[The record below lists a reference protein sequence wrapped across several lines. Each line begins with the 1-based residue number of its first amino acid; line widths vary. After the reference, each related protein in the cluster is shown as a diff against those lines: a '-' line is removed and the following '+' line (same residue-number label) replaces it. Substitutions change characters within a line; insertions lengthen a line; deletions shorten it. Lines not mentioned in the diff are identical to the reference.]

1 MQFLVERL
9 DRSWGF
15 SLQVGLLAG
24 WLAGEDSTT
33 RIHTTSYDRECFP
46 SLEASVTETS
56 SPGSSLGNSEP
67 TLVGPYPATN
77 RAAGTS
83 LETYSVVL
91 PDLPWDLYPK
101 KRKRWLGEPPSYSEG
116 GGGLFLR
123 ALSAPFRYPWRKT
136 STAWKRR
143 RDRAGVT
150 GAETVYIY
158 DDRLRKPVKDFYDVE
173 PELINPVAAVGPGK
187 STDPESTII
196 ASGPYEP
203 LHNFKRIIDA
213 FYLFVNRLGT
223 QRRQDW
229 DGRTPTQLWTSG
241 DFTLKLHGRGSGE
254 EYLREYAESQQLG
267 DQVEFEGW
275 IHTEDYDAE
284 VSSSLAIVEVPL
296 AGDASSLVYHGLSL
310 GVPAVHT
317 RHHRGLDTLLEGSNL
332 SHKTSSTNA
341 DEIATKLLGAVQTP
355 TSHRQPIDDL
365 KKALSVESGAERLVN
380 EVTSGD

>member
-1 MQFLVERL
+1 MQFLVDRL

-15 SLQVGLLAG
+15 PLQVGLLAG
-24 WLAGEDSTT
+24 WLAGEDSATT
-33 RIHTTSYDRECFP
+33 VHTTDYDADCFP
-46 SLEASVTETS
+46 SLESVVTESS
-56 SPGSSLGNSEP
+56 SPGSTLDPSEP
-67 TLVGPYPATN
+67 TLVGPYPATTW
-77 RAAGTS
+77 AAS
-83 LETYSVVL
+83 ASPDRYSVVL
-91 PDLPWDLYPK
+91 PHLPWDLYPS
-101 KRKRWLGEPPSYSEG
+101 KRKHWLGGVPSYAEG

-123 ALSAPFRYPWRKT
+123 ALSAPFTYPWRKT
-136 STAWKRR
+136 RTTWNRR

-187 STDPESTII
+187 STDPESTIV

-229 DGRTPTQLWTSG
+229 DGRNPTQLWTSG
-241 DFTLKLHGRGSGE
+241 DFTLKLHGRGSGG

-267 DQVEFEGW
+267 DQVEFEDW
-275 IHTEDYDAE
+275 IPTEDYDAE
-284 VSSSLAIVEVPL
+284 LSSSLAIVEVPL

-317 RHHRGLDTLLEGSNL
+317 RHHRGLDTLLEGSEL

-341 DEIATKLLGAVQTP
+341 DEIATKLLRAVQIP
-355 TSHRQPIDDL
+355 TSQRQPIEDL

-380 EVTSGD
+380 EVPSGN